1 MIDKNTMEEV
11 NTLDFDMPKHRSSVI
26 KVIGVGGGGSNAV
39 NYMKSQGIRGVDFI
53 ICNTDV
59 QALEYSSVE
68 NKVQL
73 GVNLTEGLGAGA
85 NPKVGEK
92 AAIESYSSIQS
103 ILGTTTKMVFIT
115 AGMGGGTGTGAAPII
130 AKAAR
135 EMGVLTIGIV
145 TVPFHFEGGLR
156 LRQAETGIEKLKE
169 HVDSLIVINNNKL
182 REVYGNLGF
191 KTGFNK
197 ADEVLATAAK
207 GIAEVITHHYNV
219 NIDLRDA
226 KTVLKDSGTAIM
238 GSSKA
243 SGSQRAIKSVQ
254 GALDSPLLNDNHIQG
269 ARHVL
274 LLIVSGNREHEITFD
289 EIGEIN
295 DYIQS
300 QAGKQV
306 DIIMGIGEDEQLN
319 DAIQVT
325 IVATGFNASNPVG
338 TIKPAEQEL
347 IVHELD
353 SISEKSDTDDS
364 QININ
369 ITKNEDT
376 SAQFD
381 LFGSPQ
387 GKRIN
392 DELNTDQVD
401 NIDPAEDPLGSEPS
415 QINDDEQIIYQLEDE
430 ESKIKI
436 RFDNEEDKL
445 NNDTIEEIPEENN
458 ILNAEDPISKVNNY
472 DLMEIDMNI
481 STAVNEEAFEEPLTQ
496 NENSPRVFDAFSM
509 DAPVNELIPE
519 TSPESKEENIE
530 FELEKSIEEPFETI
544 TTIHPKINKIADD
557 PESSI
562 INDAHSKFL
571 DKNETDE
578 NLKNQSSIEAK
589 DTEAEDTKAKEK
601 VIQQFSLDDLRA
613 LENELLEPNE
623 KSQGF
628 IETTSKDELTKSEIA
643 DSPMKQLDDDIDSNT
658 TSIRE
663 KAEKE
668 QDLDS
673 PFTLRNEENLNQ
685 ESLTP
690 INPDQDSIDDSMQR
704 LANQRRAY
712 LQNFNHQFGKNVKL
726 VAMAEEELQKPS
738 FERNGV
744 DLPEG
749 NAPHSQENKKS
760 NLGLSGEDD
769 DIEFLTHNS
778 FLHDNVD

>member
-353 SISEKSDTDDS
+353 SISETSDIDDS

-387 GKRIN
+387 GQRIN

-458 ILNAEDPISKVNNY
+458 ILNAEDPISNVNNY
-472 DLMEIDMNI
+472 DLMEIDINT
-481 STAVNEEAFEEPLTQ
+481 STAINEEAFEEPLTQ

-530 FELEKSIEEPFETI
+530 FELEKSIEEPFEKI
-544 TTIHPKINKIADD
+544 TTIHPEINKIADD
-557 PESSI
+557 HESSI

-571 DKNETDE
+571 DKNQTDE
-578 NLKNQSSIEAK
+578 NLKNQSNIEAK
-589 DTEAEDTKAKEK
+589 DTEAEEK
-601 VIQQFSLDDLRA
+601 VIQQFSLNDLRA
-613 LENELLEPNE
+613 LENELLDPNE

-673 PFTLRNEENLNQ
+673 PFTLRNEENINQ

>member
-1 MIDKNTMEEV
+1 MIDKNNMEEV

-85 NPKVGEK
+85 NPEVGEK

-319 DAIQVT
+319 NAVQVT

-353 SISEKSDTDDS
+353 SVSDKSDIDDS

-369 ITKNEDT
+369 IKKDKDK

-381 LFGSPQ
+381 LFGSPESQ
-387 GKRIN
+387 QID
-392 DELNTDQVD
+392 DELNTEQVD
-401 NIDPAEDPLGSEPS
+401 IIDPAENPLGSEPS
-415 QINDDEQIIYQLEDE
+415 EINDDEQIIYQLEDE

-445 NNDTIEEIPEENN
+445 NNDTIEESSKENN
-458 ILNAEDPISKVNNY
+458 LLKAEDPISNVNNY

-481 STAVNEEAFEEPLTQ
+481 SSTINEEAFEEPLTP

-509 DAPVNELIPE
+509 DAPVDELIPE
-519 TSPESKEENIE
+519 MSPESKEENIE
-530 FELEKSIEEPFETI
+530 FELESGIEESFETI
-544 TTIHPKINKIADD
+544 NDIHPEINKIADD
-557 PESSI
+557 HKSLI
-562 INDAHSKFL
+562 VNDAHSKFL
-571 DKNETDE
+571 DKYETDDH
-578 NLKNQSSIEAK
+578 LKNQPILETK
-589 DTEAEDTKAKEK
+589 DTGPGEK
-601 VIQQFSLDDLRA
+601 VIQQFSLEDLRA

-623 KSQGF
+623 KSQGL
-628 IETTSKDELTKSEIA
+628 IHTASKDDLTKSKIA
-643 DSPMKQLDDDIDSNT
+643 DSSQVQLDDYIDSNN
-658 TSIRE
+658 TSIAENR
-663 KAEKE
+663 EKE

-673 PFTLRNEENLNQ
+673 PFTLRNEETLNQ
-685 ESLTP
+685 EPLTP

-712 LQNFNHQFGKNVKL
+712 LQNFNHQFGKNIKL
-726 VAMAEEELQKPS
+726 VAMVEEEWQKPS
-738 FERNGV
+738 FERTGV

-769 DIEFLTHNS
+769 DIEFLSHNS

>member
-353 SISEKSDTDDS
+353 SISEKSDIDDS

-387 GKRIN
+387 GQRIN

-415 QINDDEQIIYQLEDE
+415 QINDDEQIIYQLEGE

-458 ILNAEDPISKVNNY
+458 ILNAEDPISNVNNY
-472 DLMEIDMNI
+472 DLMEIDINT
-481 STAVNEEAFEEPLTQ
+481 STAINEEAFEEPLTQ

-530 FELEKSIEEPFETI
+530 FELEKSIEEPFEKI
-544 TTIHPKINKIADD
+544 TTIHPEINKIADD
-557 PESSI
+557 HESSI

-571 DKNETDE
+571 DKNQTDE
-578 NLKNQSSIEAK
+578 NLKNQSNIEAK
-589 DTEAEDTKAKEK
+589 DTEAEEK
-601 VIQQFSLDDLRA
+601 VIQQFSLNDLRA
-613 LENELLEPNE
+613 LENELLDPNE

-643 DSPMKQLDDDIDSNT
+643 DSPMEQLDDDIDSNT

>member
-353 SISEKSDTDDS
+353 SISETSDIDDS

-387 GKRIN
+387 GQRIN

-415 QINDDEQIIYQLEDE
+415 QINDDEQIIYQLEGE

-458 ILNAEDPISKVNNY
+458 ILNVEDPISNVNNY
-472 DLMEIDMNI
+472 DLMEIDINT
-481 STAVNEEAFEEPLTQ
+481 STAINEEAFEEPLTQ

-530 FELEKSIEEPFETI
+530 FELEKSIEEPFEKI
-544 TTIHPKINKIADD
+544 TTIHPEINKIADD
-557 PESSI
+557 HESSI

-571 DKNETDE
+571 DKNQTDE
-578 NLKNQSSIEAK
+578 NLKNQSNIEAK
-589 DTEAEDTKAKEK
+589 DTEAEEK
-601 VIQQFSLDDLRA
+601 VIQQFSLNDLRA
-613 LENELLEPNE
+613 LENELLDPNE

-643 DSPMKQLDDDIDSNT
+643 DSPMEQLDDDIDSNT

>member
-156 LRQAETGIEKLKE
+156 LRQAEAGIEKLKE

-353 SISEKSDTDDS
+353 SISEKSDIDDS

-387 GKRIN
+387 GQRIN

-415 QINDDEQIIYQLEDE
+415 QINDDEQIIYQLEGE

-458 ILNAEDPISKVNNY
+458 ILNVEDPISNVNNY
-472 DLMEIDMNI
+472 DLMEIDINT
-481 STAVNEEAFEEPLTQ
+481 STAINEEAFEEPLTQ

-530 FELEKSIEEPFETI
+530 FELEKSIEEPFETT
-544 TTIHPKINKIADD
+544 TTIHPEINKIADD

-571 DKNETDE
+571 DKNQTDE
-578 NLKNQSSIEAK
+578 NLKNQSNIEAK
-589 DTEAEDTKAKEK
+589 DTEAEEK
-601 VIQQFSLDDLRA
+601 VIQQFSLNDLRA
-613 LENELLEPNE
+613 LENELLDPNE

>member
-353 SISEKSDTDDS
+353 SISEKSDIDDS

-387 GKRIN
+387 GQRIN

-458 ILNAEDPISKVNNY
+458 ILNAEDPISNVNNY
-472 DLMEIDMNI
+472 DLMEIDINT
-481 STAVNEEAFEEPLTQ
+481 STAINEEAFEEPLTQ

-557 PESSI
+557 HESSI

-578 NLKNQSSIEAK
+578 NLKNQSNIEAK
-589 DTEAEDTKAKEK
+589 DTEAEEK
-601 VIQQFSLDDLRA
+601 FIQQFSLNDLRA
-613 LENELLEPNE
+613 LENELLDPNE

-726 VAMAEEELQKPS
+726 VAMAQEELQKPS

>member
-387 GKRIN
+387 GQRIN

-481 STAVNEEAFEEPLTQ
+481 STAINEEAFEEPLTQ

-544 TTIHPKINKIADD
+544 TTIHPEINKIADD

>member
-156 LRQAETGIEKLKE
+156 LRQAEAGIEKLKE

-353 SISEKSDTDDS
+353 SISEKSDIDDS

-387 GKRIN
+387 GQRIN

-458 ILNAEDPISKVNNY
+458 ILNVEDPISNVNNY
-472 DLMEIDMNI
+472 DLMEIDINT
-481 STAVNEEAFEEPLTQ
+481 STAINEEAFEEPLTQ

-530 FELEKSIEEPFETI
+530 FELEKSIEEPFEKI
-544 TTIHPKINKIADD
+544 TTIHPEINKIADD
-557 PESSI
+557 HESSI

-578 NLKNQSSIEAK
+578 NLKNQSNIEAK
-589 DTEAEDTKAKEK
+589 DTEAEEK
-601 VIQQFSLDDLRA
+601 VIQQFSLNDLRA
-613 LENELLEPNE
+613 LENLEVDMVFIPSSAEELYKNE
-623 KSQGF
+623 NYDTIAFES
-628 IETTSKDELTKSEIA
+628 IENVMEGSHRIGHFEGVA
-643 DSPMKQLDDDIDSNT
+643 
-658 TSIRE
+658 RV
-663 KAEKE
+663 
-668 QDLDS
+668 
-673 PFTLRNEENLNQ
+673 
-685 ESLTP
+685 
-690 INPDQDSIDDSMQR
+690 
-704 LANQRRAY
+704 
-712 LQNFNHQFGKNVKL
+712 VKL
-726 VAMAEEELQKPS
+726 FLDLIKPKYAFFGEKDFQQLIERFSLS
-738 FERNGV
+738 F
-744 DLPEG
+744 
-749 NAPHSQENKKS
+749 
-760 NLGLSGEDD
+760 
-769 DIEFLTHNS
+769 
-778 FLHDNVD
+778 

>member
-156 LRQAETGIEKLKE
+156 LRQAEAGIEKLKE

-353 SISEKSDTDDS
+353 SISEKSDIDDS

-387 GKRIN
+387 GQRIN

-458 ILNAEDPISKVNNY
+458 ILNVEDPISNVNNY
-472 DLMEIDMNI
+472 DLMEIDINT
-481 STAVNEEAFEEPLTQ
+481 STAINEEAFEEPLTQ

-530 FELEKSIEEPFETI
+530 FELEKSIEEPFEKI
-544 TTIHPKINKIADD
+544 TTIHPEINKIADD

-571 DKNETDE
+571 DKNQTDE
-578 NLKNQSSIEAK
+578 NLKNQSNIEAK
-589 DTEAEDTKAKEK
+589 DTEAEEK
-601 VIQQFSLDDLRA
+601 VIQQFSLNDLRA
-613 LENELLEPNE
+613 LENELLDPNE

-643 DSPMKQLDDDIDSNT
+643 DSPMEQLDDDIDSNT

>member
-338 TIKPAEQEL
+338 TLKPAEQEL

-481 STAVNEEAFEEPLTQ
+481 SSAVNEEAFEEPLTQ

-544 TTIHPKINKIADD
+544 TTIHPEINKIADD

-760 NLGLSGEDD
+760 NFGLSGEDD

>member
-156 LRQAETGIEKLKE
+156 LRQAEAGIEKLKE

-353 SISEKSDTDDS
+353 SISEKSDIDDS

-387 GKRIN
+387 GQRIN

-458 ILNAEDPISKVNNY
+458 ILNAEDPISNVNNY
-472 DLMEIDMNI
+472 DLMEIDINT
-481 STAVNEEAFEEPLTQ
+481 STAINEEAFEEPLTQ

-544 TTIHPKINKIADD
+544 TTIHPEINKIADD

-571 DKNETDE
+571 DKNQTDE
-578 NLKNQSSIEAK
+578 NLKNQSNIEAK
-589 DTEAEDTKAKEK
+589 DTEAEEK
-601 VIQQFSLDDLRA
+601 VIQQFSLNDLRA
-613 LENELLEPNE
+613 LENELLDPNE

-673 PFTLRNEENLNQ
+673 PFTLRNEENINQ

>member
-1 MIDKNTMEEV
+1 MIDKNNMEEV

-85 NPKVGEK
+85 NPEVGEK

-319 DAIQVT
+319 NAVQVT

-353 SISEKSDTDDS
+353 SVSDKSDIDDS

-369 ITKNEDT
+369 IKKDKDK

-381 LFGSPQ
+381 LFGSPESQ
-387 GKRIN
+387 QID
-392 DELNTDQVD
+392 DELNTEQVD
-401 NIDPAEDPLGSEPS
+401 IIDPAENPLGSEPS
-415 QINDDEQIIYQLEDE
+415 EINDDEQIIYQLEDE

-445 NNDTIEEIPEENN
+445 NNDTIEESSKENN
-458 ILNAEDPISKVNNY
+458 LLKAEDPISNVNNY

-481 STAVNEEAFEEPLTQ
+481 STTINEEAFEEPLTP

-509 DAPVNELIPE
+509 DAPVDELIPE
-519 TSPESKEENIE
+519 MSPESKEENIE
-530 FELEKSIEEPFETI
+530 FELESGIEESFETI
-544 TTIHPKINKIADD
+544 NDIHPEINKIADD
-557 PESSI
+557 HKSLI
-562 INDAHSKFL
+562 VNDAHSKFL
-571 DKNETDE
+571 DKYETDDH
-578 NLKNQSSIEAK
+578 LKNQPILETK
-589 DTEAEDTKAKEK
+589 DTGPGEK
-601 VIQQFSLDDLRA
+601 VIQQFSLEDLRA

-623 KSQGF
+623 KSQGL
-628 IETTSKDELTKSEIA
+628 IHTASKDDLTKSKIA
-643 DSPMKQLDDDIDSNT
+643 DSSQVQLDDYIDSNN
-658 TSIRE
+658 TSIAENR
-663 KAEKE
+663 EKE

-673 PFTLRNEENLNQ
+673 PFTLRNEETLNQ
-685 ESLTP
+685 EPLTP

-712 LQNFNHQFGKNVKL
+712 LQNFNHQFGKNIKL
-726 VAMAEEELQKPS
+726 VAMAEEEWQKPS
-738 FERNGV
+738 FERTGV

-769 DIEFLTHNS
+769 DIEFLSHNS

>member
-353 SISEKSDTDDS
+353 SISEKSDIDDS

-387 GKRIN
+387 GQRIN

-415 QINDDEQIIYQLEDE
+415 QINDDEQIIYQLEGE

-458 ILNAEDPISKVNNY
+458 ILNAEDPISNVNNY
-472 DLMEIDMNI
+472 DLMEIDINT
-481 STAVNEEAFEEPLTQ
+481 STAINEEAFEEPLTQ

-530 FELEKSIEEPFETI
+530 FELEKSIEEPFETT
-544 TTIHPKINKIADD
+544 TTIHPEINKIADD

-578 NLKNQSSIEAK
+578 NLKNQSNIEAK
-589 DTEAEDTKAKEK
+589 DTEAEEK
-601 VIQQFSLDDLRA
+601 VIQQFSLEDLRA

-673 PFTLRNEENLNQ
+673 PFTLRNEENINQ

>member
-1 MIDKNTMEEV
+1 MIDKNNMEEA

-85 NPKVGEK
+85 NPEIGEK

-269 ARHVL
+269 ARYVL

-319 DAIQVT
+319 NAVQVT

-353 SISEKSDTDDS
+353 SISDKSDTDDS

-369 ITKNEDT
+369 ITKDKDK

-381 LFGSPQ
+381 LFGSPESQ
-387 GKRIN
+387 RID
-392 DELNTDQVD
+392 DELNTEQVD
-401 NIDPAEDPLGSEPS
+401 NIDPAENPLGSEPS
-415 QINDDEQIIYQLEDE
+415 EINDDEQIIYQLEDE

-445 NNDTIEEIPEENN
+445 NNDTIEESSKENN
-458 ILNAEDPISKVNNY
+458 LLNAEDPISNVNNY

-481 STAVNEEAFEEPLTQ
+481 STTINEEAFEEPLTP

-509 DAPVNELIPE
+509 DAPVDELIPE
-519 TSPESKEENIE
+519 MSPESKEENIE
-530 FELEKSIEEPFETI
+530 FELESGIEESIETI
-544 TTIHPKINKIADD
+544 NDIHPEINKIADD
-557 PESSI
+557 HKSLI
-562 INDAHSKFL
+562 VNDAHSKSL
-571 DKNETDE
+571 DKYETDDH
-578 NLKNQSSIEAK
+578 LKNQPILEAK
-589 DTEAEDTKAKEK
+589 DTGPREK
-601 VIQQFSLDDLRA
+601 VIQQFSLEDLRA

-623 KSQGF
+623 KSQGL
-628 IETTSKDELTKSEIA
+628 IHTPSKDDLTKSKIA
-643 DSPMKQLDDDIDSNT
+643 DSSLVQLDDYIDSNN
-658 TSIRE
+658 TSIAENR
-663 KAEKE
+663 EKE

-673 PFTLRNEENLNQ
+673 PFTLRNEETLNQ
-685 ESLTP
+685 EPLTP

-712 LQNFNHQFGKNVKL
+712 LQNFNHQFGKNIKL
-726 VAMAEEELQKPS
+726 VAMAEEEWQKPS
-738 FERNGV
+738 FERTGV

-769 DIEFLTHNS
+769 DIEFLSHNS

>member
-347 IVHELD
+347 IVHELN

-430 ESKIKI
+430 DSKIKI

-458 ILNAEDPISKVNNY
+458 ILNAEDPISNVNNY
-472 DLMEIDMNI
+472 DLMEIDINT
-481 STAVNEEAFEEPLTQ
+481 STAINEEAFEEPLTQ

>member
-387 GKRIN
+387 GQRIN

-481 STAVNEEAFEEPLTQ
+481 STAINEEAFEEPLTQ

-544 TTIHPKINKIADD
+544 TTIHPEINKIADD

-578 NLKNQSSIEAK
+578 NLKNQSNIEAK
-589 DTEAEDTKAKEK
+589 DTEAEEK
-601 VIQQFSLDDLRA
+601 VIQQFSLEDLRA

>member
-156 LRQAETGIEKLKE
+156 LRQAEAGIEKLKE

-353 SISEKSDTDDS
+353 SISETSDIDDS

-387 GKRIN
+387 GQRIN

-458 ILNAEDPISKVNNY
+458 ILNAEDPISNVNNY
-472 DLMEIDMNI
+472 DLMEIDINT
-481 STAVNEEAFEEPLTQ
+481 STAINEEAFEEPLTQ

-530 FELEKSIEEPFETI
+530 FELEKSIEEPFEKI
-544 TTIHPKINKIADD
+544 TTIHPEINKIADD
-557 PESSI
+557 HESSI

-571 DKNETDE
+571 DKNQTDE
-578 NLKNQSSIEAK
+578 NLKNQSNIEAK
-589 DTEAEDTKAKEK
+589 DTEAEEK
-601 VIQQFSLDDLRA
+601 VIQQFSLNDLRA
-613 LENELLEPNE
+613 LENELLDPNE

-643 DSPMKQLDDDIDSNT
+643 DSPMEQLDDDIDSNT

>member
-544 TTIHPKINKIADD
+544 TTIHPEINKIADD

-578 NLKNQSSIEAK
+578 NLKNQSSIKAK
-589 DTEAEDTKAKEK
+589 NNEAEDTKAKEK
-601 VIQQFSLDDLRA
+601 VIQQFSLEDLRA

>member
-1 MIDKNTMEEV
+1 MIDKNNMEEV

-85 NPKVGEK
+85 NPEVGEK

-319 DAIQVT
+319 NAVQVT

-353 SISEKSDTDDS
+353 SVSDKSDIDDS

-369 ITKNEDT
+369 IKKDKDK

-381 LFGSPQ
+381 LFGSPESQ
-387 GKRIN
+387 QID
-392 DELNTDQVD
+392 DELNTEQVD
-401 NIDPAEDPLGSEPS
+401 IIDPAENPLGSEPS
-415 QINDDEQIIYQLEDE
+415 EINDDEQIIYQLEDE

-445 NNDTIEEIPEENN
+445 NNDTIEESSKENK
-458 ILNAEDPISKVNNY
+458 LLKAEDPISNVNNY

-481 STAVNEEAFEEPLTQ
+481 STTINEEAFEEPLTP

-509 DAPVNELIPE
+509 DAPVDELIPE
-519 TSPESKEENIE
+519 MSPESKEENIE
-530 FELEKSIEEPFETI
+530 FELESGIEESFETI
-544 TTIHPKINKIADD
+544 NDIHPEINKIADD
-557 PESSI
+557 HKSLI
-562 INDAHSKFL
+562 VNDAHSKFL
-571 DKNETDE
+571 DKYETDDH
-578 NLKNQSSIEAK
+578 LKNQPILETK
-589 DTEAEDTKAKEK
+589 DTGPGEK
-601 VIQQFSLDDLRA
+601 VIQQFSLEDLRA

-623 KSQGF
+623 KSQGL
-628 IETTSKDELTKSEIA
+628 IHTASKDDLTKSKIA
-643 DSPMKQLDDDIDSNT
+643 DSSQVQLDDYIDSNN
-658 TSIRE
+658 TSIAENR
-663 KAEKE
+663 EKE

-673 PFTLRNEENLNQ
+673 PFTLRNEETLNQ
-685 ESLTP
+685 EPLTP

-712 LQNFNHQFGKNVKL
+712 LQNFNHQFGKNIKL
-726 VAMAEEELQKPS
+726 VAMAEEEWQKPS
-738 FERNGV
+738 FERTGV

-769 DIEFLTHNS
+769 DIEFLSHNS

>member
-353 SISEKSDTDDS
+353 SISEKSDIDDS

-387 GKRIN
+387 GQRIN

-458 ILNAEDPISKVNNY
+458 ILNVEDPISNVNNY
-472 DLMEIDMNI
+472 DLMEIDINT
-481 STAVNEEAFEEPLTQ
+481 STAINEEAFEEPLTQ

-544 TTIHPKINKIADD
+544 TTIHPEINKIADD

-578 NLKNQSSIEAK
+578 NLKNQSNIEAK
-589 DTEAEDTKAKEK
+589 DTEAEEK
-601 VIQQFSLDDLRA
+601 VIQQFSLEDLRA

-643 DSPMKQLDDDIDSNT
+643 DSPMEQLDDDIDSNT

-673 PFTLRNEENLNQ
+673 PFTLRNEENINQ

>member
-156 LRQAETGIEKLKE
+156 LRQAEAGIEKLKE

-353 SISEKSDTDDS
+353 SISEKSDIDDS

-387 GKRIN
+387 GQRIN

-458 ILNAEDPISKVNNY
+458 ILNVEDPISNVNNY
-472 DLMEIDMNI
+472 DLMEIDINT
-481 STAVNEEAFEEPLTQ
+481 STAINEEAFEEPLTQ

-530 FELEKSIEEPFETI
+530 FELEKSIEEPFEKI
-544 TTIHPKINKIADD
+544 TTIHPEINKIADD
-557 PESSI
+557 HESSI

-571 DKNETDE
+571 DKNQTDE
-578 NLKNQSSIEAK
+578 NLKNQSNIEAK
-589 DTEAEDTKAKEK
+589 DTEAEEK
-601 VIQQFSLDDLRA
+601 VIQQFSLNDLRA
-613 LENELLEPNE
+613 LENELLDPNE

-643 DSPMKQLDDDIDSNT
+643 DSPMEQLDDDIDSNT

>member
-353 SISEKSDTDDS
+353 SISETSDIDDS

-387 GKRIN
+387 GQRIN

-458 ILNAEDPISKVNNY
+458 ILNVEDPISNVNNY
-472 DLMEIDMNI
+472 DLMEIDINT
-481 STAVNEEAFEEPLTQ
+481 STAINEEAFEEPLTQ

-530 FELEKSIEEPFETI
+530 FELEKSIEEPFEKI
-544 TTIHPKINKIADD
+544 TTIHPEINKIADD
-557 PESSI
+557 HESSI

-571 DKNETDE
+571 DKNQTDE
-578 NLKNQSSIEAK
+578 NLKNQSNIEAK
-589 DTEAEDTKAKEK
+589 DTEAEEK
-601 VIQQFSLDDLRA
+601 VIQQFSLNDLRA
-613 LENELLEPNE
+613 LENELLDPNE

-643 DSPMKQLDDDIDSNT
+643 DSPMEQLDDDIDSNT

>member
-156 LRQAETGIEKLKE
+156 LRQAEAGIEKLKE

-353 SISEKSDTDDS
+353 SISEKSDIDDS

-387 GKRIN
+387 GQRIN

-415 QINDDEQIIYQLEDE
+415 QINDDEQIIYQLEGE

-458 ILNAEDPISKVNNY
+458 ILNAEDPISNVNNY
-472 DLMEIDMNI
+472 DLMEIDINT
-481 STAVNEEAFEEPLTQ
+481 STAINEEAFEEPLTQ

-530 FELEKSIEEPFETI
+530 FELEKSIEEPFEKI
-544 TTIHPKINKIADD
+544 TTIHPEINKIADD
-557 PESSI
+557 HESSI

-571 DKNETDE
+571 DKNQTDE
-578 NLKNQSSIEAK
+578 NLKNQSNIEAK
-589 DTEAEDTKAKEK
+589 DTEAEEK
-601 VIQQFSLDDLRA
+601 VIQQFSLNDLRA
-613 LENELLEPNE
+613 LENELLDPNE

-643 DSPMKQLDDDIDSNT
+643 DSPMEQLDDDIDSNT

>member
-347 IVHELD
+347 IVHELN

-387 GKRIN
+387 GQRIN

-458 ILNAEDPISKVNNY
+458 ILNAEDPISNVNNY

-544 TTIHPKINKIADD
+544 TTIHPEINKIADD

-578 NLKNQSSIEAK
+578 NLKNQSNIEVK
-589 DTEAEDTKAKEK
+589 DTEAEEK

-643 DSPMKQLDDDIDSNT
+643 DSPMEQLDDDIDSNT

>member
-1 MIDKNTMEEV
+1 MIDKNNMEEV

-85 NPKVGEK
+85 NPEVGEK

-319 DAIQVT
+319 NAVQVT

-353 SISEKSDTDDS
+353 SISDKSDIDDS

-369 ITKNEDT
+369 IKKDKDK

-381 LFGSPQ
+381 LFGSPESQ
-387 GKRIN
+387 QID
-392 DELNTDQVD
+392 DELNTEQVD
-401 NIDPAEDPLGSEPS
+401 NIDPAENPLGSEPS
-415 QINDDEQIIYQLEDE
+415 EINDDEQIIYQLENE

-445 NNDTIEEIPEENN
+445 NNDTIEESSKENN
-458 ILNAEDPISKVNNY
+458 LLKAEDPISNVNNY

-481 STAVNEEAFEEPLTQ
+481 STTINEEAFEEPLTP

-509 DAPVNELIPE
+509 DAPVDELIPE
-519 TSPESKEENIE
+519 MSPESKEENIE
-530 FELEKSIEEPFETI
+530 FELGSGIEESFETI
-544 TTIHPKINKIADD
+544 NDIHPEINKIADD
-557 PESSI
+557 HKSLI
-562 INDAHSKFL
+562 VNDAHSKFL
-571 DKNETDE
+571 DKYETDDH
-578 NLKNQSSIEAK
+578 LKNQPILETK
-589 DTEAEDTKAKEK
+589 DTGPGEK
-601 VIQQFSLDDLRA
+601 VIQQFSLEDLRA

-623 KSQGF
+623 KSQGL
-628 IETTSKDELTKSEIA
+628 IHTASKDDLTKSKIA
-643 DSPMKQLDDDIDSNT
+643 DSSQVQLDDYIDSNN
-658 TSIRE
+658 TSIAENR
-663 KAEKE
+663 EKE

-673 PFTLRNEENLNQ
+673 PFTLRNEETLNQ
-685 ESLTP
+685 EPLTP

-712 LQNFNHQFGKNVKL
+712 LQNFNHQFGKNIKL
-726 VAMAEEELQKPS
+726 VAMAEEEWQKPS
-738 FERNGV
+738 FERTGV

-769 DIEFLTHNS
+769 DIEFLSHNS

>member
-156 LRQAETGIEKLKE
+156 LRQAEAGIEKLKE

-353 SISEKSDTDDS
+353 SISEKSDIDDS

-387 GKRIN
+387 GQRIN

-458 ILNAEDPISKVNNY
+458 ILNVEDPISNVNNY
-472 DLMEIDMNI
+472 DLMEIDINT
-481 STAVNEEAFEEPLTQ
+481 STAINEEAFEEPLTQ

-530 FELEKSIEEPFETI
+530 FELEKSIEEPFEKI
-544 TTIHPKINKIADD
+544 TTIHPEIN
-557 PESSI
+557 
-562 INDAHSKFL
+562 
-571 DKNETDE
+571 
-578 NLKNQSSIEAK
+578 
-589 DTEAEDTKAKEK
+589 
-601 VIQQFSLDDLRA
+601 
-613 LENELLEPNE
+613 
-623 KSQGF
+623 
-628 IETTSKDELTKSEIA
+628 
-643 DSPMKQLDDDIDSNT
+643 
-658 TSIRE
+658 
-663 KAEKE
+663 
-668 QDLDS
+668 
-673 PFTLRNEENLNQ
+673 
-685 ESLTP
+685 
-690 INPDQDSIDDSMQR
+690 
-704 LANQRRAY
+704 
-712 LQNFNHQFGKNVKL
+712 
-726 VAMAEEELQKPS
+726 
-738 FERNGV
+738 
-744 DLPEG
+744 
-749 NAPHSQENKKS
+749 
-760 NLGLSGEDD
+760 
-769 DIEFLTHNS
+769 
-778 FLHDNVD
+778 

>member
-353 SISEKSDTDDS
+353 SISEKSDIDDS

-387 GKRIN
+387 GQRIN

-415 QINDDEQIIYQLEDE
+415 QINDDEQIIYQLEGE

-458 ILNAEDPISKVNNY
+458 ILNVEDPISNVNNY
-472 DLMEIDMNI
+472 DLMEIDINT
-481 STAVNEEAFEEPLTQ
+481 STAINEEAFEEPLTQ

-544 TTIHPKINKIADD
+544 TTIHPEINKIADD

-571 DKNETDE
+571 DKNQTDE
-578 NLKNQSSIEAK
+578 NLKNQSNIEAK
-589 DTEAEDTKAKEK
+589 DTEAEEK
-601 VIQQFSLDDLRA
+601 VIQQFSLNDLRA
-613 LENELLEPNE
+613 LENELLDPNE

>member
-1 MIDKNTMEEV
+1 
-11 NTLDFDMPKHRSSVI
+11 
-26 KVIGVGGGGSNAV
+26 
-39 NYMKSQGIRGVDFI
+39 
-53 ICNTDV
+53 
-59 QALEYSSVE
+59 
-68 NKVQL
+68 
-73 GVNLTEGLGAGA
+73 
-85 NPKVGEK
+85 
-92 AAIESYSSIQS
+92 
-103 ILGTTTKMVFIT
+103 
-115 AGMGGGTGTGAAPII
+115 
-130 AKAAR
+130 
-135 EMGVLTIGIV
+135 
-145 TVPFHFEGGLR
+145 
-156 LRQAETGIEKLKE
+156 
-169 HVDSLIVINNNKL
+169 
-182 REVYGNLGF
+182 
-191 KTGFNK
+191 
-197 ADEVLATAAK
+197 
-207 GIAEVITHHYNV
+207 
-219 NIDLRDA
+219 
-226 KTVLKDSGTAIM
+226 
-238 GSSKA
+238 
-243 SGSQRAIKSVQ
+243 
-254 GALDSPLLNDNHIQG
+254 
-269 ARHVL
+269 
-274 LLIVSGNREHEITFD
+274 
-289 EIGEIN
+289 
-295 DYIQS
+295 
-300 QAGKQV
+300 
-306 DIIMGIGEDEQLN
+306 
-319 DAIQVT
+319 
-325 IVATGFNASNPVG
+325 
-338 TIKPAEQEL
+338 
-347 IVHELD
+347 
-353 SISEKSDTDDS
+353 
-364 QININ
+364 
-369 ITKNEDT
+369 
-376 SAQFD
+376 
-381 LFGSPQ
+381 LFGSTQ

-458 ILNAEDPISKVNNY
+458 ILNAEDPISNVNNY

-544 TTIHPKINKIADD
+544 TTIHPQINKIADD

-578 NLKNQSSIEAK
+578 NLKNQSRLEAK
-589 DTEAEDTKAKEK
+589 DTEAEDTEAKEK

-628 IETTSKDELTKSEIA
+628 IETTSKDELTKSEIT

>member
-156 LRQAETGIEKLKE
+156 LRQAEAGIEKLKE

-353 SISEKSDTDDS
+353 SISEKSDIDDS

-387 GKRIN
+387 GQRIN

-458 ILNAEDPISKVNNY
+458 ILNAEDPISNVNNY
-472 DLMEIDMNI
+472 DLMEIDINT
-481 STAVNEEAFEEPLTQ
+481 STAINEEAFEEPLTQ

-530 FELEKSIEEPFETI
+530 FELEKSIEEPFEKI
-544 TTIHPKINKIADD
+544 TTIHPEINKIADD
-557 PESSI
+557 HESSI

-571 DKNETDE
+571 DKNQTDE
-578 NLKNQSSIEAK
+578 NLKNQSNIEAK
-589 DTEAEDTKAKEK
+589 DTEAEEK
-601 VIQQFSLDDLRA
+601 VIQQFSLNDLRA
-613 LENELLEPNE
+613 LENELLDPNE

-643 DSPMKQLDDDIDSNT
+643 DSPMEQLDDDIDSNT

>member
-156 LRQAETGIEKLKE
+156 LRQAEAGIEKLKE

-347 IVHELD
+347 IVHELN

-472 DLMEIDMNI
+472 DLMEIDINT
-481 STAVNEEAFEEPLTQ
+481 STAINEEAFEEPLTQ

-544 TTIHPKINKIADD
+544 TTIHPEINKIADD

-578 NLKNQSSIEAK
+578 NLKNQSNIEAK
-589 DTEAEDTKAKEK
+589 DTEAEEK
-601 VIQQFSLDDLRA
+601 VIQQFSLEDLRA

>member
-53 ICNTDV
+53 VCNTDV

-85 NPKVGEK
+85 NPEVGEK

-319 DAIQVT
+319 DAVQVT

-338 TIKPAEQEL
+338 IIKPTQQEF

-353 SISEKSDTDDS
+353 SVSGESNTDEIQRNLNVSKDEDKST
-364 QININ
+364 
-369 ITKNEDT
+369 
-376 SAQFD
+376 QFN
-381 LFGSPQ
+381 LFGPPESKKNQ
-387 GKRIN
+387 TKS
-392 DELNTDQVD
+392 NTNQDD
-401 NIDPAEDPLGSEPS
+401 NEDPAEKPLGLESY
-415 QINDDEQIIYQLEDE
+415 QIDGEEEQVIYQLEDDDSE
-430 ESKIKI
+430 IKI

-445 NNDTIEEIPEENN
+445 NDEAERPEEKNTPKVK
-458 ILNAEDPISKVNNY
+458 DPISNIHNY
-472 DLMEIDMNI
+472 DLTEIEIDLSATI
-481 STAVNEEAFEEPLTQ
+481 NEEAFEEPLIQ
-496 NENSPRVFDAFSM
+496 DEPSPKVFDAFSM
-509 DAPVNELIPE
+509 DAPIDELIPE
-519 TSPESKEENIE
+519 ILPESKEEHIE
-530 FELEKSIEEPFETI
+530 FEVEKKIEESFEDTHDI
-544 TTIHPKINKIADD
+544 LSEINQNKNDHESRIIDNTNSEYGEKKETLDEIKNLTEIADL
-557 PESSI
+557 E
-562 INDAHSKFL
+562 
-571 DKNETDE
+571 E
-578 NLKNQSSIEAK
+578 K
-589 DTEAEDTKAKEK
+589 DSERERK
-601 VIQQFSLDDLRA
+601 VIQQFSLEDLRA
-613 LENELLEPNE
+613 LENELLDPNE
-623 KSQGF
+623 KSEKIIKTQ
-628 IETTSKDELTKSEIA
+628 TADELTESIIPDGSANK
-643 DSPMKQLDDDIDSNT
+643 LDDYSVNNT
-658 TSIRE
+658 SSSRE
-663 KAEKE
+663 KNEKIK
-668 QDLDS
+668 DLDS
-673 PFTLRNEENLNQ
+673 PFTLRNEEPLSQ
-685 ESLTP
+685 ESLSP

-712 LQNFNHQFGKNVKL
+712 LQNFNHQFGKNIEL
-726 VAMAEEELQKPS
+726 VAMAEEEWQTPS

-744 DLPEG
+744 DIPEG
-749 NAPHSQENKKS
+749 NAPHSQESKKS
-760 NLGLSGEDD
+760 NLGISGQDD
-769 DIEFLTHNS
+769 DIEFMSHNS

>member
-156 LRQAETGIEKLKE
+156 LRQAEAGIEKLKE

-347 IVHELD
+347 IVHELN

-387 GKRIN
+387 GQRIN

-481 STAVNEEAFEEPLTQ
+481 SSAVNEEAFEEPLTQ

-544 TTIHPKINKIADD
+544 TTIHPEINKIADD

-578 NLKNQSSIEAK
+578 NLKNQSNIEAK
-589 DTEAEDTKAKEK
+589 DTEAEEK

>member
-458 ILNAEDPISKVNNY
+458 ILNAEDPISNVNNY

-544 TTIHPKINKIADD
+544 TTIHPEINKIADD

-578 NLKNQSSIEAK
+578 NLKNQSSIKAK
-589 DTEAEDTKAKEK
+589 NNEAEDTKAKEK

>member
-353 SISEKSDTDDS
+353 SISETSDIDDS

-387 GKRIN
+387 GQRIN

-458 ILNAEDPISKVNNY
+458 ILNAEDPISNVNNY
-472 DLMEIDMNI
+472 DLMEIDINT
-481 STAVNEEAFEEPLTQ
+481 STAINEEAFEEPLTQ

-544 TTIHPKINKIADD
+544 TTIHPEINKIADD

-578 NLKNQSSIEAK
+578 NLKNQSNIEAK
-589 DTEAEDTKAKEK
+589 DTEAEEK
-601 VIQQFSLDDLRA
+601 VIQQFSLEDLRA

-673 PFTLRNEENLNQ
+673 PFTLRNEENINQ